1 MLLTSIPYFR
11 EVIVVSFRC
20 EHCGNTNNEIQSA
33 GEIRRELHSMPM
45 RWLTLMT

>member
-33 GEIRRELHSMPM
+33 GDIRRETTQRTHVLPG
-45 RWLTLMT
+45 